1 MISPSQIAAAVSVA
15 RSRISLKPQI
25 GIVLGSGLSG
35 LADAIEDAEIIH
47 GSEIPNWPS
56 STVEG
61 HTGRLVIGR
70 LSEKNVLVL
79 QGRSH
84 FYEGHSIHQVTLP
97 VRVMAALG
105 VRILIVTNAA
115 GGINREFKQGDL
127 MVIRDHINFPGLAG
141 FNPLR
146 GPNDDQLGLRFPD
159 MTHAYDPDLRRLAH
173 EVAAQNNFSLRE
185 GVYTFVAG
193 PSFETPA
200 ELRLIQVVGGDAV
213 GMSTVP
219 SVLVARHAG
228 LRVLGISSITNMTH
242 LDPAA
247 ADKTSHEEVMA
258 VGREIIPRLETLLRG
273 ILEHL

>member
-200 ELRLIQVVGGDAV
+200 ELGLIQVVGGDAV